1 MGKKSYINTIF
12 QLFLFKQDGK
22 NYHQSEQMREQR
34 RAGYNSQPETCVSS
48 GIWRTDFPAWWN
60 RGHVSSSFV
69 PVTRFTQ
76 RQRVHDRKDLNYS
89 RSEFHSN
96 TWELVSVS
104 QRKWRTCAKLQKLSE
119 CPSSVTHPHPHT
131 HINDSGIK
139 HMWPSFHL
147 HMACSECKHGVSLQR
162 CCHLSA
168 SAAGANSFPVPPM
181 QSKASVQASSQA

>member
-1 MGKKSYINTIF
+1 MFALQIAQLAEQRFTVSNKAVVQKEANNLLKSFKKHQWEKSYINTIF

-76 RQRVHDRKDLNYS
+76 RQRVH
-89 RSEFHSN
+89 EFHSN

-104 QRKWRTCAKLQKLSE
+104 QRKWRTCTKLQKLSE
-119 CPSSVTHPHPHT
+119 CPSSVTHPHTHT
-131 HINDSGIK
+131 YKWLRNQAYVTLL
-139 HMWPSFHL
+139 SFTYG
-147 HMACSECKHGVSLQR
+147 MFR
-162 CCHLSA
+162 
-168 SAAGANSFPVPPM
+168 M
-181 QSKASVQASSQA
+181 